1 MGDFFMLCKEF
12 INTYWSQYILL
23 EKEFVSTLHYL
34 SLDREN
40 EEAFSQAYLKLLLEL
55 GSEIDVAFKQYCR
68 NIDSSFR
75 GEKITDYQACVRVK
89 EPDFIMQNVEEKITG
104 RTLMPWAKHDN
115 SQNAP
120 YWWKAYNKVKHN
132 RTEGSKIDSEEK
144 LSYKFANQKYTLL
157 ALAGLYQIL
166 VYTYYKLAKN
176 EDKRICTPMPGS
188 RLFELKGGMW
198 SSVEFFDEIAYYIE
212 NETLHLESSSL
223 HY

>member
-1 MGDFFMLCKEF
+1 MLCKEF

-68 NIDSSFR
+68 NIDPSFR

-132 RTEGSKIDSEEK
+132 RTESSKIDSEEK

-188 RLFELKGGMW
+188 RLLELKGGMW
-198 SSVEFFDEIAYYIE
+198 DSVEFFDEIACYME
-212 NETLHLESSSL
+212 NETIYLESSSL

>member
-1 MGDFFMLCKEF
+1 MVIAICKYPSMIKLKKVFEPFTEKNFRKTRVYNSNIELC
-12 INTYWSQYILL
+12 NNPPVADVYCTGSDQVWNDYL
-23 EKEFVSTLHYL
+23 EGTFDKEFVSTLHYL

-68 NIDSSFR
+68 NIDPSFR

-166 VYTYYKLAKN
+166 V
-176 EDKRICTPMPGS
+176 C
-188 RLFELKGGMW
+188 
-198 SSVEFFDEIAYYIE
+198 
-212 NETLHLESSSL
+212 
-223 HY
+223 